1 MLGRLISCLAV
12 KELHARQWQQLMVI
26 DGRGS
31 ALGLTAR
38 QPTVSK
44 RATLPVA
51 LVDEKRAAYG
61 IARVQ
66 CKSPHDNLR
75 VVHRADDQDNHDGA
89 TGEPRDGPD
98 LRVTKRQAECTKLEP
113 AVVAGDW

>member
-1 MLGRLISCLAV
+1 
-12 KELHARQWQQLMVI
+12 MVI

-61 IARVQ
+61 IAG
-66 CKSPHDNLR
+66 

-113 AVVAGDW
+113 GVVAGDW